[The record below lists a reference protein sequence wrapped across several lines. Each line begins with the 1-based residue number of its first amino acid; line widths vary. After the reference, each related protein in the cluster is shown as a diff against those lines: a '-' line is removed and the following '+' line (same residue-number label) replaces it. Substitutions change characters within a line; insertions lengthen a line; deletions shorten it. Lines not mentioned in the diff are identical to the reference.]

1 MKPKL
6 FVFLTAIA
14 LSATPVVRGA
24 SLTWNSASAGGPWD
38 TTTTNWLDGAAPAA
52 WNNATP
58 DSAVFDSTGA
68 GTVTLGAAITANSV
82 SVNAAG
88 YTITGN
94 TLTFGGS
101 SPAIT
106 TGAAVTI
113 SSGVAG
119 TAGYTKN
126 GSGTVTFSGTKTIT
140 GPVVIAAGA
149 ANLST
154 GSAGSSLT
162 VAAGASATTTAS
174 NAAGWNTS
182 CRTWNIN
189 GAFTIA
195 TGDSAW
201 TTAANLNNATMGS
214 VTGSNWSFGGGSAI
228 TNTGTSTFT
237 AGGNFV
243 LREGNPGNTLPVT
256 NSGTLIFNCPLT
268 SANHIAFS
276 GAGTVRLNAVN
287 TATGNI
293 TVNSGTL
300 MLGASATLAS
310 NNVTL
315 APGALLDSSAI
326 PAGFTVPA
334 AKNLYSGRA
343 GTPATDINGSL
354 TVAGNLNPGGTA
366 GLGSTSISGGLTLN
380 GASINLDRSGI
391 TSDVVHLT
399 GPLTLTGTNTFRA
412 NAGYFPAG
420 TYTLADGF
428 SSSTGT
434 TANLAWGNP
443 TRGQTPTFTL
453 GAGTLQLTLDAGAPG
468 SLTWSGTTSTV
479 WDVNATSNWN
489 TGSEKFYQLDNVTFA
504 DSPVNATVTLA
515 GALFPSSVA
524 FTNASTAYVMRG
536 GTGSINGTAALSKT
550 GAGSVTLWNN
560 ANSFSGGTTIDAGT
574 LFLNNGA
581 ALASGAYTPLGTGPI
596 ALNGGTLQLN
606 PGNNTGGTYTF
617 PNAITLNGGTLF
629 QDDGVN
635 HFTAPVTVASAT
647 TLKTQYNLK
656 DLYLDGGISGSVPI
670 TITDQGGNYGCGAVH
685 VAADGTYGGTV
696 TVNASAGGNG
706 SLVLRADNAMP
717 TASVVLETTS
727 GDDGYGP
734 TPVGLTLAGA
744 ASNVTLAGLSG
755 VSSNSRVWN
764 GDATGRTLTI
774 NAATNLSYNGRIGGG
789 TVNGNKLGLV
799 KNGAGTLSLNG
810 ANTYSG
816 STVINAG
823 TLAIPSSQSGT
834 GDITV
839 NDGTTLDLSVVPG
852 SSLSPAN
859 LTLGSSTGATL
870 SIRNFA
876 SSPTTAPINA
886 GAITTHGAPES
897 IVINLSGTFTG
908 GVFPLLRYTPG
919 TSVGGSGFSAFKLG
933 PLPRGISATL
943 EDHPGSGEI
952 DILIGTV
959 NPLIWTGTNGSAWD
973 VDTSVNWFLVDS
985 LSTYHDE
992 DIVVFDDNGGTNNA
1006 ISLNGPVLPA
1016 AVTVNATID
1025 YSISGS
1031 GAIAGTTGLTK
1042 TNSGTLTLA
1051 TANSFTGPVV
1061 IDSGILVMGNAA
1073 ALGSAATG
1081 TLISG
1086 YGTLDLNGYSITEAL
1101 SLGGTGPLGAGALIN
1116 NSATAVTV
1124 SGAVNVTADTG
1135 FGGTGALDLTGV
1147 ITGGS
1152 VFQKMGTGT
1161 ATITSGGNP
1170 YIYTG
1175 SLVVGGGNLVLSRSG
1190 GYGRLFNC
1198 DVTIKNGARLTYATD
1213 NGFQHYPG
1221 NITVEA
1227 GGTLDLAN
1235 GITSNIGTNSGSLLM
1250 QGGATLSGTGSSQWG
1265 SWTISTPSSKITVA
1279 GGDVVPAVI
1288 NAQNVTGGGGALTL
1302 DVADV
1307 TGNASAD
1314 ILLTGIIGAPASNTG
1329 FGVTTMG
1336 NGTVS
1341 LSAANVYVGNTT
1353 INSGSSLVLT
1363 QSGALA
1369 FKVAANGV
1377 TTSMGGA
1384 GSVLLDGSF
1393 NLDLSTADKT
1403 GGNTWTLVNTST
1415 LAVTYGEHFTL
1426 PGFTKNGDVWSMAD
1440 GSGTWTFT
1448 QSTGVLALTASPF
1461 ATWIGGFGLTNASDR
1476 LPGADPDHDGI
1487 SNGIEFVIGG
1497 NPATGMD
1504 SALMPTGEIVRADVG
1519 AGMVDYF
1526 KFTFRRSAASA
1537 ALHPGIS
1544 YNTDLGATWTSAEGT
1559 PGVVIVPTPDGFQ
1572 TGVDKVETY
1581 IPQALS
1587 VGGKLFGRLKVTIP

>member
-6 FVFLTAIA
+6 FVFLSAIC
-14 LSATPVVRGA
+14 LSTTPVVSGTT
-24 SLTWNSASAGGPWD
+24 LTWNSASAGGSWD
-38 TTTTNWLDGAAPAA
+38 TTTANWLDGATAA
-52 WNNATP
+52 VWNNATP
-58 DSAVFDSTGA
+58 DSAVFGSTGA
-68 GTVTLGAAITANSV
+68 GTVTLGAAITANGV
-82 SVNAAG
+82 SVNATG

-101 SPAIT
+101 SPTLTA
-106 TGAAVTI
+106 GADFTI
-113 SSGVAG
+113 SSGIAG
-119 TAGYTKN
+119 AAGYTKN
-126 GSGTVTFSGTKTIT
+126 GAGTVTFSGTKTIT

-162 VAAGASATTTAS
+162 VASGASATTTAG
-174 NAAGWNTS
+174 NAAGYATA

-189 GAFTIA
+189 GTFTIA

-214 VTGSNWSFGGGSAI
+214 VTGSNWSFGGGSTI

-237 AGGNFV
+237 TGGNFV
-243 LREGNPGNTLPVT
+243 LREGNPNSTLPVT
-256 NSGTLIFNCPLT
+256 NNGTLVFNCPVT
-268 SANHIAFS
+268 GANHIAFS
-276 GAGTVRLNAVN
+276 GTGTTQLNAVN

-300 MLGASATLAS
+300 MLGAAATLAS

-334 AKNLYSGRA
+334 AKNLFSGRA

-354 TVAGNLNPGGTA
+354 TVVGNLNPGGTA
-366 GLGSTSISGGLTLN
+366 GFGSTSISGGLTLN
-380 GASINLDRSGI
+380 GASINLDRSGSA
-391 TSDVVHLT
+391 SDVVHLT
-399 GPLTLTGTNTFRA
+399 GALALTGTNTFRA

-434 TANLAWGNP
+434 TTNLAWGSP

-453 GAGTLQLTLDAGAPG
+453 GAGTLQLTLDAGTPG
-468 SLTWSGTTSTV
+468 NLTWSGTTSTA

-489 TGSEKFYQLDNVTFA
+489 TGSEKFYQLDNVTFP
-504 DSPVNATVTLA
+504 DSPVNATVTLT
-515 GALFPSSVA
+515 GTLFPSSVA

-536 GTGSINGTAALSKT
+536 GTGSISGTAALSKS
-550 GAGSVTLWNN
+550 GAATVSLWNN
-560 ANSFSGGTTIDAGT
+560 ANTFTGGTTISAGT

-617 PNAITLNGGTLF
+617 PNAVTLNGGLLF

-635 HFTAPVTVASAT
+635 HLTGLVTVAAPAT
-647 TLKTQYNLK
+647 FKTQYNLK

-685 VAADGTYGGTV
+685 VGANGTYSGTV

-717 TASVVLETTS
+717 TASVILETTS

-789 TVNGNKLGLV
+789 TVNGNMLGLV

-816 STVINAG
+816 ATTINAG
-823 TLAIPSSQSGT
+823 TLTIPSSQTGT
-834 GDITV
+834 GAITV
-839 NDGTTLDLSVVPG
+839 NDGTTLDVGIVAGSGLVP
-852 SSLSPAN
+852 SS

-876 SSPTTAPINA
+876 GGSVAPINA
-886 GAITTHGAPES
+886 GAITTHGAAES

-908 GVFPLLRYTPG
+908 GVFPLLKYTPG
-919 TSVGGSGFSAFKLG
+919 TSVGGSGFAAFKLG
-933 PLPRGISATL
+933 PLPRGISAIL

-952 DILIGTV
+952 DILIDTV
-959 NPLIWTGTNGSAWD
+959 NPLIWTGTNGSTWD
-973 VDTSVNWFLVDS
+973 VDASVNWFLVDS
-985 LSTYHDE
+985 LTTYHDQ
-992 DIVVFDDNGGTNNA
+992 DIVIFDDNGGTQNA
-1006 ISLNGPVLPA
+1006 ISLNGSVSPA

-1031 GAIAGTTGLTK
+1031 GGIAGSTGLAK

-1061 IDSGILVMGNAA
+1061 IDSGVLVMGNAA
-1073 ALGSAATG
+1073 ALGSSASG
-1081 TLISG
+1081 TLVSG

-1101 SLGGTGPLGAGALIN
+1101 SLGGTGPLGTGALVN
-1116 NSATAVTV
+1116 NTATAATV

-1135 FGGTGALDLTGV
+1135 FGGSGALNFTGT

-1152 VFQKMGTGT
+1152 VLQKMGTGT

-1175 SLVVGGGNLVLSRSG
+1175 TLVVGGGNLVLNRSG

-1198 DVTIKNGARLTYATD
+1198 DVTIKNGATLTYGTD

-1221 NITVEA
+1221 AIKVEA
-1227 GGTLDLAN
+1227 GGTLTLDGAT
-1235 GITSNIGTNSGSLLM
+1235 TSNIGTNSGSLVM
-1250 QGGATLSGTGSSQWG
+1250 EGGSTLSGAGGSQWG
-1265 SWTISTPSSKITVA
+1265 SWTINTPSSKITVA
-1279 GGDVVPAVI
+1279 GGDTVPATI
-1288 NAQNVTGGGGALTL
+1288 TAQNLTAGGAVLTL
-1302 DVADV
+1302 DVSDV
-1307 TGNASAD
+1307 TANASAD
-1314 ILLTGIIGAPASNTG
+1314 LVLTGIIGAPASNAG
-1329 FGVTTMG
+1329 FGVTTTG
-1336 NGTVS
+1336 SGTVS
-1341 LSAANVYVGNTT
+1341 LTAANVYTGNTT
-1353 INSGSSLVLT
+1353 VNSGSSLVLT
-1363 QSGALA
+1363 QTGALA
-1369 FKVAANGV
+1369 FKVVANGV
-1377 TTSMGGA
+1377 TNSLGGA
-1384 GSVLLDGSF
+1384 GSVLLDGTF

-1403 GGNTWTLVNTST
+1403 GGNAWTLVNTST
-1415 LAVTYGEHFTL
+1415 LAVTYDEHFSVS
-1426 PGFTKNGDVWSMAD
+1426 GFTKNGDVWSMTD
-1440 GSGTWTFT
+1440 GASTWTFT
-1448 QSTGVLALTASPF
+1448 QSTGVLALVSDRFT
-1461 ATWIGGFGLTNASDR
+1461 TWIGGFGLTNASDR
-1476 LPGADPDHDGI
+1476 LPDADPDHDGI
-1487 SNGIEFVIGG
+1487 PNGIEFVLGG

-1504 SALMPTGEIVRADVG
+1504 SALMPTGELVSADVG
-1519 AGMVDYF
+1519 AGTTAYL
-1526 KFTFRRSAASA
+1526 KFTFRRSTASA
-1537 ALHPGIS
+1537 SLHPGIS
-1544 YNTDLGATWTSAEGT
+1544 YNTDLGTTWALAEGA
-1559 PGVVIVPTPDGFQ
+1559 PGVVIVPTPNGFE
-1572 TGVDKVETY
+1572 TGIDKVETY
-1581 IPQALS
+1581 IPRTLS
-1587 VGGKLFGRLKVTIP
+1587 VGGKLFGRLTVTVP